1 MVNLKPNQAMVSA
14 FRRGLELHKQGRSGE
29 GLMGATVSWARRA
42 AAGESLTPEKVRQ
55 MNAWFARHAVDRK
68 PGWSLPGKETPG
80 YVAWLLW
87 GGDAG
92 RTWAADKVREL
103 EDKKSG

>member
-1 MVNLKPNQAMVSA
+1 
-14 FRRGLELHKQGRSGE
+14 
-29 GLMGATVSWARRA
+29 
-42 AAGESLTPEKVRQ
+42 

-103 EDKKSG
+103 EEKKSG